1 MESRNMAQVMC
12 MQHGGTLEITVSC
25 FCQYGSHIWSQLWVQ
40 TLWAKEQMI
49 SNCCGAI
56 SMGHLPA
63 PTISVQCGH
72 SYNQEQELISPLPLY
87 NLPLGCPVS

>member
-1 MESRNMAQVMC
+1 MAQVTC

-25 FCQYGSHIWSQLWVQ
+25 FCQYGSHVWSQLWVQ

-56 SMGHLPA
+56 SMDTSLPPRFLYNVVTLTTRNKNLLA
-63 PTISVQCGH
+63 PS
-72 SYNQEQELISPLPLY
+72 PLY